1 MTKIKGRT
9 LLITGGAS
17 GIGRIM
23 GRMAL
28 QRGAKKVV
36 VWDINEDNIAATE
49 SELKSYGEVKGYKVD
64 VANTEMVK
72 QMFALTTKECGDVD
86 ILINSAGII
95 TGNKTFAEQSQQDI
109 DRTMA
114 INATAPM
121 TVALQALPPMLER
134 NVGHICNI
142 TSAGGMLGN
151 PRMAV
156 YGASKWAAIGW
167 SDSVRIE
174 LQEQKSKVRVTTVA
188 PYYINTGMFDGVK
201 SPIIPIL
208 NPENTAKKIIRAVEK
223 NRIFRGIPFGLHFIR
238 FWQFILPIPVFDF
251 FFGKVFGIYHTMDNF
266 VGRK

>member
-17 GIGRIM
+17 GIGRFM

-49 SELKSYGEVKGYKVD
+49 SELNSYGEVKGYKVD

-142 TSAGGMLGN
+142 ASAAGFIAN
-151 PRMAV
+151 PRMSIYA
-156 YGASKWAAIGW
+156 ASKWAVIGW
-167 SDSVRIE
+167 SDSLRVE
-174 LQEQKSKVRVTTVA
+174 LQEAKSNVHVTTIA
-188 PYYINTGMFDGVK
+188 PYYINTGMFDGVR
-201 SPIIPIL
+201 SRIIPIL
-208 NPENTAKKIIRAVEK
+208 KPEWVAKKILNAIEK
-223 NRIFRGIPFGLHFIR
+223 NKKISSWPLGYHLIR
-238 FWQFILPIPVFDF
+238 TLQALLPLRALDLLC
-251 FFGKVFGIYHTMDNF
+251 KVLGIYNALDHF
-266 VGRK
+266 KGRK

>member
-49 SELKSYGEVKGYKVD
+49 SELNSYGEVKGYKVD

-142 TSAGGMLGN
+142 ASAAGFIAN
-151 PRMAV
+151 PRMSIYA
-156 YGASKWAAIGW
+156 ASKWAVIGW
-167 SDSVRIE
+167 SDSLRVE
-174 LQEQKSKVRVTTVA
+174 LQEAKSNVHVTTIA
-188 PYYINTGMFDGVK
+188 PYYISTGMFDGVR
-201 SPIIPIL
+201 SRIIPIL
-208 NPENTAKKIIRAVEK
+208 KPEWVAKRILNAIEKNKKISSWPLGYHLIRTLQA
-223 NRIFRGIPFGLHFIR
+223 L
-238 FWQFILPIPVFDF
+238 LPLRALDLLC
-251 FFGKVFGIYHTMDNF
+251 KVLGIYNALDHF
-266 VGRK
+266 KGRK

>member
-49 SELKSYGEVKGYKVD
+49 SELNSYGEVKGYKVD

-142 TSAGGMLGN
+142 ASAAGFIAN
-151 PRMAV
+151 PRMSIYA
-156 YGASKWAAIGW
+156 ASKWAVIGW
-167 SDSVRIE
+167 SDSLRVE
-174 LQEQKSKVRVTTVA
+174 LQESKSNVHVTTIA
-188 PYYINTGMFDGVK
+188 PYYISTGMFDGVR
-201 SPIIPIL
+201 SRIIPIL
-208 NPENTAKKIIRAVEK
+208 KPEWVAKKILNAIEK
-223 NRIFRGIPFGLHFIR
+223 NRKISSWPLGYHLIR
-238 FWQFILPIPVFDF
+238 TLQALLPLRALDLLC
-251 FFGKVFGIYHTMDNF
+251 KVLGIYNALDHF
-266 VGRK
+266 KGRK

>member
-49 SELKSYGEVKGYKVD
+49 SELNSYGEVKGYKVD

-121 TVALQALPPMLER
+121 TVALQALPPMLKR

-142 TSAGGMLGN
+142 ASAAGFIAN
-151 PRMAV
+151 PRMSTYA
-156 YGASKWAAIGW
+156 ASKWAVIGW
-167 SDSVRIE
+167 SDSLRVE
-174 LQEQKSKVRVTTVA
+174 LQESKSNVHVTTIA
-188 PYYINTGMFDGVK
+188 PYYINTGMFDGVR
-201 SPIIPIL
+201 SRIIPIL
-208 NPENTAKKIIRAVEK
+208 KPEWVAKKILNAIEK
-223 NRIFRGIPFGLHFIR
+223 NRKISSWPLGYHLIR
-238 FWQFILPIPVFDF
+238 TLQALLPLRALDLLC
-251 FFGKVFGIYHTMDNF
+251 KVLGIYNALDHF
-266 VGRK
+266 KGRK

>member
-142 TSAGGMLGN
+142 ASAAGFIAN
-151 PRMAV
+151 PRMSIYA
-156 YGASKWAAIGW
+156 ASKWAVIGW
-167 SDSVRIE
+167 SDSLRVE
-174 LQEQKSKVRVTTVA
+174 LQESKSNVYVTTIA
-188 PYYINTGMFDGVK
+188 PYYISTGMFDGVR
-201 SPIIPIL
+201 SRIIPIL
-208 NPENTAKKIIRAVEK
+208 KPEWVAKKILNAIEK
-223 NRIFRGIPFGLHFIR
+223 NKKISSWPLGYHLIR
-238 FWQFILPIPVFDF
+238 TLQALLPLRALDLLC
-251 FFGKVFGIYHTMDNF
+251 KVLGIYNALDHF
-266 VGRK
+266 KGRK

>member
-49 SELKSYGEVKGYKVD
+49 SELNSYGEVKGYKVD

-142 TSAGGMLGN
+142 ASAAGFIAN
-151 PRMAV
+151 PRMSIYA
-156 YGASKWAAIGW
+156 ASKWAMIGW
-167 SDSVRIE
+167 SDSLRVE
-174 LQEQKSKVRVTTVA
+174 LQEAKSNVHVTT
-188 PYYINTGMFDGVK
+188 
-201 SPIIPIL
+201 
-208 NPENTAKKIIRAVEK
+208 
-223 NRIFRGIPFGLHFIR
+223 
-238 FWQFILPIPVFDF
+238 
-251 FFGKVFGIYHTMDNF
+251 
-266 VGRK
+266 

>member
-49 SELKSYGEVKGYKVD
+49 SELNSYGEVKGYKVD
-64 VANTEMVK
+64 VANAEMVK

-109 DRTMA
+109 NRTMA

-142 TSAGGMLGN
+142 ASAAGFIAN
-151 PRMAV
+151 PRMSIYA
-156 YGASKWAAIGW
+156 ASKWAVIGW
-167 SDSVRIE
+167 SDSLRVE
-174 LQEQKSKVRVTTVA
+174 LQESKSNVHVTTIA
-188 PYYINTGMFDGVK
+188 PYYISTGMFDGVR
-201 SPIIPIL
+201 SRIIPIL
-208 NPENTAKKIIRAVEK
+208 KPEWVAKKILNAIEK
-223 NRIFRGIPFGLHFIR
+223 NKKISSWPLGYHLIR
-238 FWQFILPIPVFDF
+238 TLQALLPLRALDLLC
-251 FFGKVFGIYHTMDNF
+251 KVLGIYNALDHF
-266 VGRK
+266 KGRK